1 MDLDLRSLY
10 KRNSISQY
18 LEEVTA
24 EIEKTTVLLSD
35 VFHCIQRQ
43 SVDVEDT
50 SLIIEN
56 LTASDCKAR
65 ELECM
70 NLLGSLLDH
79 RKRIEQLKD
88 LYEMTVLEV
97 KNNNLP
103 TLLDRLEKDTKSKIR
118 DLLDNVE
125 CKQLEINKYMMKV
138 QLRQEVMKY
147 SMDE

>member
-1 MDLDLRSLY
+1 MDH
-10 KRNSISQY
+10 KRRSISQY

-35 VFHCIQRQ
+35 VFHCIQ
-43 SVDVEDT
+43 SKSGDVVDT

-56 LTASDCKAR
+56 LTATDCKVR
-65 ELECM
+65 ELECI

-79 RKRIEQLKD
+79 RKSIEDLKG

-97 KNNNLP
+97 QNNNLP
-103 TLLDRLEKDTKSKIR
+103 TLLDRLEKDMKSKIR
-118 DLLDNVE
+118 DLLENVE
-125 CKQLEINKYMMKV
+125 CKQFEVNKYMMKV
-138 QLRQEVMKY
+138 QLRQEVLKY